1 MTSQLTDFQ
10 NCVTLSLSKNKNEK
24 NTTVSQTNYFFF
36 SVERDD
42 HKIFTQKNGLLLIT
56 AVGKERGGCLDIT
69 KQSFCSAS
77 HLMSNTAHIFP
88 PTLSLRAALH

>member
-1 MTSQLTDFQ
+1 MLHLPLMTSQLTDFQ

-24 NTTVSQTNYFFF
+24 NITVLQTNDFFF

-42 HKIFTQKNGLLLIT
+42 HKILTQNNGLLLIIILI
-56 AVGKERGGCLDIT
+56 C
-69 KQSFCSAS
+69 SSAS